1 MGIFTYRGWRVRPF
15 HQHIKA
21 ITFSMMLLPFL
32 ICLGVYGYFEYQDI
46 MLEPFLY
53 GSVISIILLVL
64 LLVIFIINRYLYE
77 HTVFFGRLDNLR
89 VLSNFLVQNG
99 YSYVKK
105 SGDTQK
111 IRLPKVYIKRD
122 KHGLSATF
130 ILQGNKFQDKFLN
143 VSKDLET
150 MFDGDF
156 IDKTFTKGFVT
167 FTVAFGRIEGRI
179 HVNDVKVTDKGIRL
193 MDNIYWNFDEH
204 PHLLLSG
211 GTGGGKTVLLMSLI
225 KALAEYGYV
234 DICDPKKSDF
244 TGLKDIPVF
253 HKRVFFEKEDM
264 IACLKENVYFMDER
278 YQAMTNHP
286 DFSPGKRYSAYG
298 FKPKFIVFDE
308 WAAFMVSLDNDYKSL
323 SLVQEYLTQIILK
336 GRQAGL
342 FFILGLQRPDGE
354 YIKTAL
360 RDNFMKRVSVGHLED
375 TGYTMMYGD
384 ANRNKE
390 FKKIDKING
399 KKVHGRGY
407 IANGGEIAREFF
419 SPFVPFDE
427 GFSFIELFQSMPV
440 IPFEGKE
447 FEVFKGTIVDPEQ
460 ADHNDSVLD
469 ELLDEV
475 DVDIEGSEEKEMR
488 SLKEFSDEKGY
499 DIKALRKIIDI
510 LRSERGFEFEKN
522 ENGLVLTDFHEVVLE
537 GVIGKFNEGQASYKK
552 AVEVYFEGE
561 NQ

>member
-1 MGIFTYRGWRVRPF
+1 MKTIFTYRGWRVRPF
-15 HQHIKA
+15 HQNIKA
-21 ITFSMMLLPFL
+21 ITFFILLLPFL
-32 ICLGVYGYFEYQDI
+32 ICLGFFGYSYYQEI
-46 MLEPFLY
+46 IKQPVFY
-53 GSVISIILLVL
+53 GSVYGIGILVL
-64 LLVIFIINRYLYE
+64 LLVIFILNRYLYE
-77 HTVFFGRLDNLR
+77 HVLFFGRLDNLR
-89 VLSNFLVQNG
+89 VSSNFLVQNNYCFTKKNG
-99 YSYVKK
+99 DKQVVK
-105 SGDTQK
+105 
-111 IRLPKVYIKRD
+111 LPKVYIKRD
-122 KHGLSATF
+122 KYGLDATF
-130 ILQGNKFQDKFLN
+130 ILQGNRFQDKFLRIA
-143 VSKDLET
+143 SDLEV

-156 IDKTFTKGFVT
+156 IEKTFSKGFVT
-167 FTVAFGRIEGRI
+167 YTIAFGRIAGRI
-179 HVNDVKVTDKGIRL
+179 HVKDVKVTDKGIRL
-193 MDNIYWNFDEH
+193 MENIYWNFEEH

-211 GTGGGKTVLLMSLI
+211 GTGGGKTVFLMSLI

-253 HKRVFFEKEDM
+253 HKRVFFEKEEM
-264 IACLKENVYFMDER
+264 IQCLKDNVDFMDKR
-278 YQAMTNHP
+278 YQVMTNHP

-308 WAAFMVSLDNDYKSL
+308 WAAFMASLDNDYKSL

-354 YIKTAL
+354 FIKTAL

-375 TGYTMMYGD
+375 TGYMMMYGD

-419 SPFVPFDE
+419 SPYVPFDE

-447 FEVFKGTIVDPEQ
+447 FEVFINKV
-460 ADHNDSVLD
+460 DSVNNVSKDEEIVEGDVLLD
-469 ELLDEV
+469 ELEDADELV
-475 DVDIEGSEEKEMR
+475 LLSDYCKQDGKDFNKYYKLVKQCEDLQGRIFDKQDNKYLVSKDDIMILNRLFE
-488 SLKEFSDEKGY
+488 LKEQSNSTWKE
-499 DIKALRKIIDI
+499 LLIDY
-510 LRSERGFEFEKN
+510 F
-522 ENGLVLTDFHEVVLE
+522 
-537 GVIGKFNEGQASYKK
+537 GK
-552 AVEVYFEGE
+552 
-561 NQ
+561 